1 MAKKTLHFFN
11 TSGDLENIIQFLEN
25 VQKKV
30 NYINLNATVEGKD
43 VKIVLNGPRD
53 VQILAT
59 ERIKA
64 LAEEYLD

>member
-43 VKIVLNGPRD
+43 VKIVLSGPRD